1 MESKKTNLKEKSK
14 FFEKYSTGYNIIRD
28 VVILVSIFFVFYYQ
42 DCFYSVYNLSL
53 NELDFNLKYLI
64 YKATIGLITY
74 GFIFTIY
81 LYSVENLSNSN
92 GKKDFWKSFI
102 LFFFLLWVLASCV
115 IYIVFSVRSWK
126 SIILS
131 GLILGFIFSICSLV
145 ASSVSLSIRRKLD
158 LNNNNSRKH
167 TKKFLMSTE
176 LMFFFVLVI
185 FILIFIKF
193 VAKDA
198 ALDKKDFK
206 IIPEKQQIVL
216 FENFSTMIV
225 TNYDI
230 IETKETTEIKREY
243 IVNQDLT
250 NKTESKEIEI
260 KDNKIIEFYTSTKQ
274 VIDKIG
280 VQTEIIHIKK
290 LNRKSEYIFWGEVQ

>member
-102 LFFFLLWVLASCV
+102 LFFFSFMGVSILCYLYCLFCEIMEIHNFIGIDFGFYIFYMFFSC
-115 IYIVFSVRSWK
+115 K
-126 SIILS
+126 
-131 GLILGFIFSICSLV
+131 FSIF
-145 ASSVSLSIRRKLD
+145 I
-158 LNNNNSRKH
+158 N
-167 TKKFLMSTE
+167 KK
-176 LMFFFVLVI
+176 
-185 FILIFIKF
+185 
-193 VAKDA
+193 
-198 ALDKKDFK
+198 
-206 IIPEKQQIVL
+206 
-216 FENFSTMIV
+216 
-225 TNYDI
+225 
-230 IETKETTEIKREY
+230 
-243 IVNQDLT
+243 
-250 NKTESKEIEI
+250 KT
-260 KDNKIIEFYTSTKQ
+260 
-274 VIDKIG
+274 
-280 VQTEIIHIKK
+280 
-290 LNRKSEYIFWGEVQ
+290 

>member
-1 MESKKTNLKEKSK
+1 M
-14 FFEKYSTGYNIIRD
+14 
-28 VVILVSIFFVFYYQ
+28 V
-42 DCFYSVYNLSL
+42 
-53 NELDFNLKYLI
+53 
-64 YKATIGLITY
+64 
-74 GFIFTIY
+74 
-81 LYSVENLSNSN
+81 
-92 GKKDFWKSFI
+92 
-102 LFFFLLWVLASCV
+102 
-115 IYIVFSVRSWK
+115 
-126 SIILS
+126 
-131 GLILGFIFSICSLV
+131 
-145 ASSVSLSIRRKLD
+145 
-158 LNNNNSRKH
+158 
-167 TKKFLMSTE
+167 
-176 LMFFFVLVI
+176 
-185 FILIFIKF
+185 FIKF

-280 VQTEIIHIKK
+280 VQTEIIYIKK
-290 LNRKSEYIFWGEVQ
+290 LNRKSEYIFLGEVQ